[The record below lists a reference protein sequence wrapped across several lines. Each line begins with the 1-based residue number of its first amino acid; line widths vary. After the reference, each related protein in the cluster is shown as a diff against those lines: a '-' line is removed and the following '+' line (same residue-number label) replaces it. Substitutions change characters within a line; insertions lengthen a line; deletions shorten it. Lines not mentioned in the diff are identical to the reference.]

1 MTVSV
6 GKEEAGLMARL
17 EEVGMLA
24 MEAQGRDRRGA
35 KQVQEV

>member
-17 EEVGMLA
+17 EEVRMLA
-24 MEAQGRDRRGA
+24 MEAEGRAR
-35 KQVQEV
+35 

>member
-1 MTVSV
+1 MTVPV

-24 MEAQGRDRRGA
+24 MEAEGRAR
-35 KQVQEV
+35 